1 MIEFIFSMGILG
13 VFIGLC
19 RQILIQK
26 FKISYYEQKLKNRD
40 VDISSVENITLT
52 EIFKLN

>member
-13 VFIGLC
+13 IFIGLC
-19 RQILIQK
+19 RKILIQK
-26 FKISYYEQKLKNRD
+26 FKVSYYEQKLKNRD

>member
-1 MIEFIFSMGILG
+1 MLEFIFSMGILG
-13 VFIGLC
+13 IFIGLC

-26 FKISYYEQKLKNRD
+26 FKVSYYEQKLKNRD
-40 VDISSVENITLT
+40 VDIYSVENITLT